1 MNTQILTRDR
11 TDWGHP
17 FEDEMAAAS
26 RLIYA
31 PLPVDRHQP
40 GNGSF
45 LEGKSIKEL
54 AQSQGVG
61 PAKDISV
68 FAGGIPDDED
78 VDEML
83 EEIYRL
89 REP

>member
-1 MNTQILTRDR
+1 MDTEILTIGD
-11 TDWGHP
+11 TPWVTP
-17 FEDEMAAAS
+17 PDEVMAAAS
-26 RLIYA
+26 QLICA
-31 PLPVDRHQP
+31 SLAVDKHLSSDR
-40 GNGSF
+40 SF
-45 LEGKSIKEL
+45 FEGKAIKEV

-61 PAKDISV
+61 RTKDISV